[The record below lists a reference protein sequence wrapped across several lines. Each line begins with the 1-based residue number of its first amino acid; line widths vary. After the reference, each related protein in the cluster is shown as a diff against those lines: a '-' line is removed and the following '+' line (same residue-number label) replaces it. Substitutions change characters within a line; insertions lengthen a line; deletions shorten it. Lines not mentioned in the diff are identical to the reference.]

1 MTTSNDEIAVLLAAI
16 SKQMTQQGQLIRKMW
31 VEMTGLAPT
40 ADDLKPKKEMP
51 KKDLIITDDPNHGHV
66 IDDIPKGNY
75 VRYTDKHWELKAAP
89 EIETEKGIKL
99 YIDDLKEG
107 FWFPKMAFED
117 KKFQIGLVKWYRVQ
131 KWVLEKN
138 GLIAEGS

>member
-1 MTTSNDEIAVLLAAI
+1 MLENI
-16 SKQMTQQGQLIRKMW
+16 
-31 VEMTGLAPT
+31 TGAKKPT
-40 ADDLKPKKEMP
+40 AVIEVKKEEP
-51 KKDLIITDDPNHGHV
+51 KLIITDDPNYGYA

-131 KWVLEKN
+131 KWVLEQN